1 MRRIDAKT
9 PIGSTLRSR
18 DWEDVPLELRERAQ
32 FSAGVTSARLLQA
45 IQDRLSGEV
54 NQRREVLDRTGQE
67 NVEATFDRSSFI
79 DAIREI
85 ARAEG
90 LTPETGRGTITDIT
104 SIPRLGMIYDMQN
117 QMASGYARWKMDQNE
132 GALLL
137 YPAWRLVREREAKV
151 PRNWRARWNEA
162 GDAVGW
168 DGASQSTMVALKTSP
183 IWAKLSRFG
192 TPWPP
197 FDFNSGM
204 GVEDVD
210 RDEAIALGLLKED
223 EIPEAT
229 GVEDFNQEL
238 EASTSGLSDSLVEK
252 LKEAFGSQV
261 EIDGDSARWVGG
273 EEPRRPRRRQAK
285 PELSEEPAP
294 RNEPEA
300 WIREKNR
307 EVLAAKVA
315 EVGIQGFGKP
325 TPLEEHSFGR
335 PLADAKAVGLVND
348 VAAVFHDLR
357 KRFPNLRKDAVQKLL
372 LVTPSGNGVLG
383 KATLRMGAIPA
394 RLSVRTRDYHEKNAE
409 RWQKAEEARK
419 KEGRIRFTVDQT
431 FDGTVRHE
439 LGHTLTTKDHLDA
452 LAKTPYGPSWARKNL
467 SDYSGH
473 NDRETLAEAFCEFTK
488 PDYKR
493 GSLPEL
499 LERILDD
506 MIAGV

>member
-1 MRRIDAKT
+1 MADIIPLEEAVRRIDAKT

-54 NQRREVLDRTGQE
+54 NQRREVLDRTGLE
-67 NVEATFDRSSFI
+67 DVEATFDRSSFI

-90 LTPETGRGTITDIT
+90 LTPEKGQGTITDIT

-117 QMASGYARWKMDQNE
+117 QMATGYARWKMDQSE
-132 GALLL
+132 GALLI

-229 GVEDFNQEL
+229 GVEDFNQKL
-238 EASTSGLSDSLVEK
+238 EASTSGLSESMVEK

-261 EIDGDSARWVGG
+261 EIDGDSARWV
-273 EEPRRPRRRQAK
+273 
-285 PELSEEPAP
+285 
-294 RNEPEA
+294 
-300 WIREKNR
+300 
-307 EVLAAKVA
+307 A
-315 EVGIQGFGKP
+315 E
-325 TPLEEHSFGR
+325 
-335 PLADAKAVGLVND
+335 
-348 VAAVFHDLR
+348 
-357 KRFPNLRKDAVQKLL
+357 
-372 LVTPSGNGVLG
+372 
-383 KATLRMGAIPA
+383 
-394 RLSVRTRDYHEKNAE
+394 
-409 RWQKAEEARK
+409 
-419 KEGRIRFTVDQT
+419 
-431 FDGTVRHE
+431 
-439 LGHTLTTKDHLDA
+439 
-452 LAKTPYGPSWARKNL
+452 
-467 SDYSGH
+467 
-473 NDRETLAEAFCEFTK
+473 DRETAEA
-488 PDYKR
+488 
-493 GSLPEL
+493 
-499 LERILDD
+499 
-506 MIAGV
+506 IAHAFPMAKIRVTARPQGA